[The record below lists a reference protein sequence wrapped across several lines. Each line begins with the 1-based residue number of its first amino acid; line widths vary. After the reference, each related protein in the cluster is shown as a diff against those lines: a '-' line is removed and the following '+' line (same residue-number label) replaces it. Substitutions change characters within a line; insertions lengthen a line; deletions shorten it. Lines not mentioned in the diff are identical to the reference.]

1 MLIIVSNMAV
11 DLLIDALTEIK
22 LGVMT
27 NIDIGVLVDLD
38 VNVFAEVMA
47 AFDFAMP
54 GPLEEFRC

>member
-38 VNVFAEVMA
+38 VNVFVGVMT
-47 AFDFAMP
+47 AFEFAMP
-54 GPLEEFRC
+54 DS